1 MDKISMAKQIRD
13 TEFQR
18 NEIQING
25 KINKSADIH
34 ICGSPYLI
42 A

>member
-1 MDKISMAKQIRD
+1 MYKISMDKQLRY
-13 TEFQR
+13 TEFQQ

-42 A
+42 T